1 MSSAPFPLFAY
12 PLPETIRRISE
23 RDQIRER
30 LRRANICFTKES
42 ARIQKATT
50 IYLRNPLKKWNKKR
64 TETEKNPA
72 QVYEIIHFLARL
84 FPWELSCVVIIQSDE
99 VLF

>member
-12 PLPETIRRISE
+12 PLPENIRRISK
-23 RDQIRER
+23 RDQIRRTAPKSEH
-30 LRRANICFTKES
+30 LFHKGIGQNPKGNNNLFTKSIEEVK
-42 ARIQKATT
+42 Q
-50 IYLRNPLKKWNKKR
+50 KR